1 MRRCQLEIEGV
12 TIGANTVCFTGE
24 DQKGK
29 KMSTTVF
36 GPKQNLAFWEK
47 VFQTGKAPMGIQ
59 ILAQPLDLNQM
70 IQARGEGD

>member
-1 MRRCQLEIEGV
+1 
-12 TIGANTVCFTGE
+12 
-24 DQKGK
+24 
-29 KMSTTVF
+29 MSTTVF